1 MRRAHVRATSLA
13 LALLAAASGVLVGCS
28 REKPAEKLSFE
39 TLSDTTTLSQGA
51 DILESFEAYRMKN
64 GAVRVH
70 GRMRLPDSTK
80 VQVAFRKPEGGA
92 SLAMAHVW
100 VIGGEFDSPPLLG
113 DTGPLPKARYQY
125 EVLVHFNSDWQLP
138 RVLRELDKGQGLRGP
153 GITRARNGDAAL
165 FLTRE
170 GSL

>member
-1 MRRAHVRATSLA
+1 MRRAHVRATLLA
-13 LALLAAASGVLVGCS
+13 LALLAAASGALVGCS
-28 REKPAEKLSFE
+28 REKPAETLSFE

-51 DILESFEAYRMKN
+51 DILESFEVYRMKN

-80 VQVAFRKPEGGA
+80 VQVAFKQPGGGA

-113 DTGPLPKARYQY
+113 EGGPLPRARYQY
-125 EVLVHFNSDWQLP
+125 EVLVHFNPDWQP
-138 RVLRELDKGQGLRGP
+138 TRVLRELDHGQGLRGP